1 MKFIGTQCPS
11 THLKSYYNKME
22 EVVHDEKLLIYFSQD
37 SWYTRLDNMKI
48 QKWKDLVD
56 AFIKQYKYNI
66 DIAPERSILQD
77 IVDKEYIREYV

>member
-37 SWYTRLDNMKI
+37 SWYMRLDNVKI
-48 QKWKDLVD
+48 
-56 AFIKQYKYNI
+56 
-66 DIAPERSILQD
+66 
-77 IVDKEYIREYV
+77 